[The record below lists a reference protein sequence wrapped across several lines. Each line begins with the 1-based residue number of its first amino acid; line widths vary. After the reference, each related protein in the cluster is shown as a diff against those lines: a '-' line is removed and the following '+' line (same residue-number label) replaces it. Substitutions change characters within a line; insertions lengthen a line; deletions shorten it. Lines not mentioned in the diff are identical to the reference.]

1 MTELEKLRER
11 IDDIDQALLNL
22 FAQRMEVTQ
31 KVGEYKLAHS
41 MAVLDEERE
50 KEVLAGK
57 TALAPEALKGDV
69 TALFETV
76 MALSRRQQRRLVK
89 VNGPSYEAYLAQ
101 KAQAAHSPAADPKV
115 VYQGEPGA
123 YAEEA
128 AVSYLGEAVSRR
140 NLPTWED
147 VFAALQ
153 SGEAD
158 YGVVPIENSSTGS
171 INQVYDLLAHF
182 GAFIVGEV
190 TLQVNH
196 CLMARPGVGPEDI
209 QAVYS
214 HEQGLRQ
221 CAPYLKA
228 HPAWN
233 QIPLGNTAAAAKYV
247 SESGAP
253 CAAIASERCARLYGL
268 NVLARGIAQAE
279 ENATRFVVVAPHME
293 LDQSRDKISALFTLP
308 HKAGTLHQ
316 IMAVFA
322 AQGLNMMKL
331 ESRPIPGRAWEYL
344 FFVDF
349 SGSLLA
355 LEMDLVL
362 QELTECASSFR
373 ILGNYRSTAVTA
385 I

>member
-140 NLPTWED
+140 NSP
-147 VFAALQ
+147 
-153 SGEAD
+153 
-158 YGVVPIENSSTGS
+158 
-171 INQVYDLLAHF
+171 
-182 GAFIVGEV
+182 
-190 TLQVNH
+190 
-196 CLMARPGVGPEDI
+196 
-209 QAVYS
+209 
-214 HEQGLRQ
+214 
-221 CAPYLKA
+221 
-228 HPAWN
+228 
-233 QIPLGNTAAAAKYV
+233 
-247 SESGAP
+247 
-253 CAAIASERCARLYGL
+253 
-268 NVLARGIAQAE
+268 
-279 ENATRFVVVAPHME
+279 
-293 LDQSRDKISALFTLP
+293 
-308 HKAGTLHQ
+308 
-316 IMAVFA
+316 
-322 AQGLNMMKL
+322 
-331 ESRPIPGRAWEYL
+331 PGRTCLPPFSRERRTTAW
-344 FFVDF
+344 
-349 SGSLLA
+349 SPSKTA
-355 LEMDLVL
+355 PPAPS
-362 QELTECASSFR
+362 T
-373 ILGNYRSTAVTA
+373 RSTICWPTLGPLS
-385 I
+385 